1 MPEVKI
7 EITVE
12 VPRGE
17 ENFLGKAVSELQT
30 DVEVNDTKVTGTLNY
45 VEEFTEFNK
54 SNSLEQEGNFIVLKV
69 DEATKGKT
77 VTAKITGTGAK
88 GKLTTLDSDGIL
100 ICKVAN
106 KDNKITF
113 NIEDTSKTLDLTA
126 LELREKN
133 N

>member
-54 SNSLEQEGNFIVLKV
+54 SNSLEQEGNFIV
-69 DEATKGKT
+69 
-77 VTAKITGTGAK
+77 
-88 GKLTTLDSDGIL
+88 
-100 ICKVAN
+100 
-106 KDNKITF
+106 
-113 NIEDTSKTLDLTA
+113 
-126 LELREKN
+126 
-133 N
+133 